1 VLVSGTAAPGVELSL
16 GLINDPALGPLIV
29 VAAGGV
35 LVEMLADHAVAL
47 PPVDQSGAH
56 RLLGRLRAARLLDG
70 VRGAPAAD
78 RDAVAGAIAALSTLA
93 GELGD
98 ALTALD
104 INPLICAPTGVVAV
118 DALAI
123 AR

>member
-1 VLVSGTAAPGVELSL
+1 
-16 GLINDPALGPLIV
+16 
-29 VAAGGV
+29 
-35 LVEMLADHAVAL
+35 VAL
-47 PPVDQSGAH
+47 LPVDQSGAH